1 MLASAILLALLS
13 LLLSRLYTQDFC
25 SYSRDCSTMLAQAI
39 LNAAIAAEFVHLLYD
54 VADFWS
60 EQESTNL

>member
-1 MLASAILLALLS
+1 
-13 LLLSRLYTQDFC
+13 
-25 SYSRDCSTMLAQAI
+25 MLAQAI